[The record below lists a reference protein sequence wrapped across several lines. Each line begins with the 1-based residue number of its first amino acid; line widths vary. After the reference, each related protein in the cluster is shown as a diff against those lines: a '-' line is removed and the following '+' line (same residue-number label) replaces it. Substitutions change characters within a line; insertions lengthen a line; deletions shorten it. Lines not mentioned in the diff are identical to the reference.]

1 MTQCLSLKSLRRYS
15 FRTAF
20 LTALFCSLFTLSSP
34 LHATALHVGTD
45 PRIELL
51 TTVQLLSGYP
61 FLTPHQ
67 THYARVVFKR
77 FSSHVSH
84 PAVRHF
90 RSLSASTGWSDAYP
104 TAMLYLSDPPE
115 LEEIF
120 PPPPP
125 IYAAFNGPE
134 NFDRFVSALRSF
146 AHQTRF
152 MHFYHSQE
160 DFFGELEQG
169 VRGLIGDHDPIST
182 VESYYGIRQVSYHLI
197 LSPLLHHGG
206 FGPHIGR
213 PGGPYDVYTVL
224 GPTRAQYGIPSYG
237 PRPHLLELIWHEFG
251 HAFAN
256 DLAGTY
262 SEELLQRSA
271 LYLPLSKPMRNM
283 GYTRWIDCANE
294 HVIRAVTARL
304 STQVFSPEQG
314 RQALREDAERGFR
327 YVHAISRRL
336 VEYEQNRTTYPN
348 FSHFYPRII
357 ETFGELDRPKRPRP
371 PVDEK
376 TRPERD

>member
-1 MTQCLSLKSLRRYS
+1 MLLYMFWSCFALS
-15 FRTAF
+15 T
-20 LTALFCSLFTLSSP
+20 P
-34 LHATALHVGTD
+34 LQATGLHVGTD

-77 FSSHVSH
+77 FSSHVNH
-84 PAVRHF
+84 LAVRHF
-90 RSLSASTGWSDAYP
+90 HSLSATTGWSDAYP

-115 LEEIF
+115 LEEVF
-120 PPPPP
+120 PLPPSV
-125 IYAAFNGPE
+125 YAAFNGPE
-134 NFDRFVSALRSF
+134 NFDRFVSALRGF

-152 MHFYHSQE
+152 MHFYHGQE
-160 DFFGELEQG
+160 SFFIALEQG
-169 VRGLIGDHDPIST
+169 VRELLGDHDPIST
-182 VESYYGIRQVSYHLI
+182 VESYFGIRQISYHLI

-213 PGGPYDVYTVL
+213 PGGPYDVYTLL
-224 GPTRAQYGIPSYG
+224 GPTKAQYGMPSYG

-256 DLAGTY
+256 DLAGAY
-262 SEELLQRSA
+262 SEELLQRSS

-294 HVIRAVTARL
+294 HVIRAITARL
-304 STQVFSPEQG
+304 STQVFGPEQG
-314 RQALREDAERGFR
+314 RQALREDVERGFR
-327 YVHAISRRL
+327 YVHALSRGL
-336 VEYEQNRTTYPN
+336 VEYEQNRTVYPN
-348 FSHFYPRII
+348 FYHFYPRLV
-357 ETFGELDRPKRPRP
+357 ETFEALDHLQTPRP
-371 PVDEK
+371 PVGEK